1 MPSMKG
7 SISFG
12 IDLEHQDTGITIPAT
27 VYVAYTYHP
36 WQPGQR
42 DDGLGPRISPDE
54 EAHCEIDSV
63 ELGFGE
69 DACMTPMCN
78 GPRIKLTEYDQA
90 DIERRCMEDAES

>member
-12 IDLEHQDTGITIPAT
+12 IDLEHQDSGITIPAT
-27 VYVAYTYHP
+27 VYVDYTYHP

-42 DDGLGPRISPDE
+42 DDGPGPRISPDE
-54 EAHCEIDSV
+54 PAHCEIDKVSMQLEGRV
-63 ELGFGE
+63 GSPSAPGAIWEIT
-69 DACMTPMCN
+69 D
-78 GPRIKLTEYDQA
+78 YDQA